1 MDGSAWK
8 LLGRV
13 APAGQTHSPVPRAE
27 PGQPCRVGG
36 EENASPAPN
45 NHCTKMKCDFNCN
58 HVCSGLLPLRPDAPK
73 TRPEDSYISDYEE
86 GFCKDCAKEYQKLLH
101 NNELQ
106 NRSPRN
112 TDFKSDGKPVHNKE
126 NKKVLWRHG
135 ANASEM
141 DALETSRFNED
152 SGYSSLLGSQ
162 YSDTTEYEDSILL
175 AGNICN
181 TPKHCLIQ
189 NQNQLQFPKKNL
201 QPALHFEEL
210 VCSTLKKSGKRNL
223 KSWATVEKMI
233 SKGNFGLRNL
243 IGRKMGLD
251 RVDILGEL
259 FHRELRHLL
268 ANILRHLDEMALINV
283 AKVSTTWKKI
293 LQDDKWAF
301 QVYNKANSNAKSSEH
316 AATREYTLY
325 RVALASVQKITTPL
339 NSCRKASR
347 SKTTNQSNQSGST
360 ISRHMEFSEIAKT
373 LKNTESLK
381 VCHCCGSPAVYD
393 SYLQRATCKRVSCGF
408 DFCTKCL
415 CSYHSSKDCLS
426 GPLPGTKKSKQNLRR
441 F

>member
-1 MDGSAWK
+1 ATGESGAGGTDPFSGSPRGAW
-8 LLGRV
+8 
-13 APAGQTHSPVPRAE
+13 
-27 PGQPCRVGG
+27 
-36 EENASPAPN
+36 APN

-301 QVYNKANSNAKSSEH
+301 QVYNKAAK
-316 AATREYTLY
+316 
-325 RVALASVQKITTPL
+325 
-339 NSCRKASR
+339 N
-347 SKTTNQSNQSGST
+347 
-360 ISRHMEFSEIAKT
+360 ISIAKT